1 MAGGGAAF
9 SQTLQSQDETNMGS
23 GEPVVRYGTGGR
35 ITGFDKGEI
44 RSLARFG
51 QNGDTILAHIN
62 PQEARMLKRMG
73 GSGTINPI
81 TGLPQFDMG
90 DDDFSSI
97 SLEGGGGGGGD
108 YGGGFDLSGSYD
120 FGGDNGFGG
129 GSNDIA
135 PYDPYTDEGPNQ
147 GGSPEVGIDSTL
159 PDAGIVEIVD
169 DRPSNFTPYDDDIP
183 EIIIPDTR
191 PPVEIT
197 PFDFGPDDILIP
209 VTYEPDDI
217 PEIIIPAPR
226 PPGPEPTEITP
237 LEFDPAPEPTW
248 EFDPEPEPDIPE
260 IIIPAPRPPGPE
272 PVEITPLDFDPAPE
286 PDPFEP
292 VPVPAPVPIPVPEPE
307 FDPAPQ
313 PEPTPEPAPD
323 PSPDPAPEP
332 EFDPVPEPIFIPV
345 PVPFYAPTPIFLPA
359 PAPYYAPTPVTA
371 PAPRQ
376 GIYRSQYQ
384 NYANPLTMF
393 NVSNYG
399 QDVPTSP
406 GYNYATAPGNMGINQ
421 LNQNLR
427 DMASRQ
433 MAQTY
438 PDGSPK
444 GADMNQV
451 LAEMRRV
458 GLTATDLENAY
469 YGRTTGLNTPFSVY
483 GKTPP
488 MQTPFSFTDVQQP
501 QQMQA
506 PQSVQQ
512 KQVTM
517 SNGIFDLIKKLPT

>member
-1 MAGGGAAF
+1 MSGGGVAF

-23 GEPVVRYGTGGR
+23 NEPVVRYGTGGR

-44 RSLARFG
+44 RELARFG

-62 PQEARMLKRMG
+62 PQEARLLKRMG

-81 TGLPQFDMG
+81 TGLPQFNIG

-108 YGGGFDLSGSYD
+108 FGGGD
-120 FGGDNGFGG
+120 FGGGDNRWGDDAGG
-129 GSNDIA
+129 DWRGGDFDVA
-135 PYDPYTDEGPNQ
+135 PYDPYLDEGPNQ
-147 GGSPEVGIDSTL
+147 GGSPEVGIDDTL

-191 PPVEIT
+191 PPGEIT

-226 PPGPEPTEITP
+226 PPGPEPAEITP

-248 EFDPEPEPDIPE
+248 EFDPEPEPEIPE

-272 PVEITPLDFDPAPE
+272 PVDITPLEFDPVPE

-292 VPVPAPVPIPVPEPE
+292 VPVPVPEPDLDPAPAPEPDLDPAPVPEP
-307 FDPAPQ
+307 DL
-313 PEPTPEPAPD
+313 
-323 PSPDPAPEP
+323 DPAPEP
-332 EFDPVPEPIFIPV
+332 NLDPAPAPIFVPV

-359 PAPYYAPTPVTA
+359 PAPYYAPAPVTA
-371 PAPRQ
+371 PAPYTPPAARQ

-406 GYNYATAPGNMGINQ
+406 GYNYATAPGNMGISQ

-483 GKTPP
+483 SKTPP

-501 QQMQA
+501 QT
-506 PQSVQQ
+506 PEQ
-512 KQVTM
+512 KQVAM
-517 SNGIFDLIKKLPT
+517 SNGIFDLIKKLPK

>member
-9 SQTLQSQDETNMGS
+9 SQTLQSQDKTNTGF

-44 RSLARFG
+44 RELARFG

-62 PQEARMLKRMG
+62 PQEARLLKRMG

-81 TGLPQFDMG
+81 TGLPQFDIG

-108 YGGGFDLSGSYD
+108 FGGDYGGD
-120 FGGDNGFGG
+120 FGGGI
-129 GSNDIA
+129 NDAA

-147 GGSPEVGIDSTL
+147 GGSPEVGIDYTL

-169 DRPSNFTPYDDDIP
+169 DRPSNFTPYDDDLP
-183 EIIIPDTR
+183 EIIIPADR
-191 PPVEIT
+191 PVGEIT

-209 VTYEPDDI
+209 VTYEPDD
-217 PEIIIPAPR
+217 
-226 PPGPEPTEITP
+226 
-237 LEFDPAPEPTW
+237 
-248 EFDPEPEPDIPE
+248 DIPE

-272 PVEITPLDFDPAPE
+272 PIEITPFYFDPAPE
-286 PDPFEP
+286 PFTPEPFT
-292 VPVPAPVPIPVPEPE
+292 PAPEPLPPEPFTPEPE
-307 FDPAPQ
+307 
-313 PEPTPEPAPD
+313 PEPEPEPSFD

-332 EFDPVPEPIFIPV
+332 FDPVPEPEPTPTPEPFV
-345 PVPFYAPTPIFLPA
+345 PVPTPVYIPS
-359 PAPYYAPTPVTA
+359 PVPYYAPTPVFLPPVTA
-371 PAPRQ
+371 PAPYTPPAARQ

-406 GYNYATAPGNMGINQ
+406 GYNYATGPQGMGIAQ

-451 LAEMRRV
+451 LAEMRKV
-458 GLTATDLENAY
+458 GLTPTDLENAY

-483 GKTPP
+483 SKTPP
-488 MQTPFSFTDVQQP
+488 MQTPFSFTDIQQP
-501 QQMQA
+501 QRIQA
-506 PQSVQQ
+506 PQSVEQ
-512 KQVTM
+512 KQLAM

>member
-1 MAGGGAAF
+1 MSGGGVAF

-23 GEPVVRYGTGGR
+23 NEPVVRYGTGGR
-35 ITGFDKGEI
+35 ISGFDKGEI
-44 RSLARFG
+44 RELARFG

-62 PQEARMLKRMG
+62 PQEARLLKRMG

-81 TGLPQFDMG
+81 TGLPQFDF
-90 DDDFSSI
+90 DDDDSSST
-97 SLEGGGGGGGD
+97 SLEGGGGGGGGGWEGGD
-108 YGGGFDLSGSYD
+108 WGGG
-120 FGGDNGFGG
+120 GG
-129 GSNDIA
+129 GINDAA

-183 EIIIPDTR
+183 EIIIPADR
-191 PPVEIT
+191 PPGEIT

-226 PPGPEPTEITP
+226 PPGPEPAEITP

-248 EFDPEPEPDIPE
+248 EFDPEPEPEIPE

-272 PVEITPLDFDPAPE
+272 PVDITPLEFDPVPE

-292 VPVPAPVPIPVPEPE
+292 VPVPVPI
-307 FDPAPQ
+307 
-313 PEPTPEPAPD
+313 
-323 PSPDPAPEP
+323 PDPAPEP
-332 EFDPVPEPIFIPV
+332 DFDPAPEPDPAPAPVPVPVPEPDFDPAPAPIFVPV
-345 PVPFYAPTPIFLPA
+345 PVPFYAPTPYF
-359 PAPYYAPTPVTA
+359 APTPVTA
-371 PAPRQ
+371 PAPYTPPAARQ

-406 GYNYATAPGNMGINQ
+406 GYNYATAPGNMGISQ

-483 GKTPP
+483 GKNPP

>member
-81 TGLPQFDMG
+81 TGLPQFDIG

-147 GGSPEVGIDSTL
+147 GGSPEVGIDYTL

-191 PPVEIT
+191 PPGEIT

-272 PVEITPLDFDPAPE
+272 PVEITPFDFDPAPE

-292 VPVPAPVPIPVPEPE
+292 VPAPVPVPVPVPEPE

-313 PEPTPEPAPD
+313 PEPAPEPAPD

-345 PVPFYAPTPIFLPA
+345 PVPFYAPTPIFLPS

>member
-1 MAGGGAAF
+1 MSGGGVAF

-23 GEPVVRYGTGGR
+23 NEPVVRYGTGGR

-44 RSLARFG
+44 RELARFG

-81 TGLPQFDMG
+81 TGLPQFEMG

-108 YGGGFDLSGSYD
+108 
-120 FGGDNGFGG
+120 FGG
-129 GSNDIA
+129 GYDFDGPGGDWRGGDFDAA

-191 PPVEIT
+191 PPGEIT

-209 VTYEPDDI
+209 VEY
-217 PEIIIPAPR
+217 
-226 PPGPEPTEITP
+226 
-237 LEFDPAPEPTW
+237 DPAPEPIL
-248 EFDPEPEPDIPE
+248 EFDPVPEPEIPE

-272 PVEITPLDFDPAPE
+272 PVEITPFDFDPEPYFDPAPAPDLDPAPAPDLDPAPAPDLDPAPAPE
-286 PDPFEP
+286 PDLDPAPAPYFDPAP
-292 VPVPAPVPIPVPEPE
+292 VPVPV
-307 FDPAPQ
+307 
-313 PEPTPEPAPD
+313 
-323 PSPDPAPEP
+323 
-332 EFDPVPEPIFIPV
+332 PV
-345 PVPFYAPTPIFLPA
+345 PVPFYAPTPYF
-359 PAPYYAPTPVTA
+359 APTPVTA
-371 PAPRQ
+371 PAPYTPPAARQ

-406 GYNYATAPGNMGINQ
+406 GYNYATAPGNMGISQ

-469 YGRTTGLNTPFSVY
+469 YGRTAGLNTPFSVY
-483 GKTPP
+483 SKTPP